1 MVKVF
6 SCCNLI
12 HGEQKGSL
20 HHRYQYLGWAK
31 RVTLHHFI
39 SSFKWS
45 INILLQFFMM
55 FAVCFHALCLNKTKL
70 TFWFFSLS

>member
-31 RVTLHHFI
+31 RVTLQVVYQH
-39 SSFKWS
+39 
-45 INILLQFFMM
+45 LLQFFMM